1 MGSFP
6 TSSDNGYIRVR
17 VSLRLVQS
25 ERSVIF
31 PSNSPRRKIIVRPI
45 RFHLLFLVLSMTFS
59 SWSSLM
65 TFLLETFIFQYR
77 RRNDTHTHTRAR
89 THLHFVI
96 NREQFLVVTQ
106 ARIRDEVLEDQSSS
120 ASGNRVLGE

>member
-1 MGSFP
+1 
-6 TSSDNGYIRVR
+6 
-17 VSLRLVQS
+17 
-25 ERSVIF
+25 
-31 PSNSPRRKIIVRPI
+31 
-45 RFHLLFLVLSMTFS
+45 
-59 SWSSLM
+59 M